1 MKIGKPF
8 GPIAVSAAAPA
19 DVPTVKP
26 REAVDVSLG
35 RSPTNT
41 CRSIE
46 AASGFADGLAAP
58 AARGAETTTVS
69 VRPTVEL
76 PDVPIKVAPIKPVCP
91 GCTVR
96 ESAVTRIAVVARAF
110 VAFVFVRRSDFP
122 ETIRIG
128 LPLASKAET
137 TLTGAYR
144 LASNFARVPAV
155 AVAIWSPDTVCAL
168 VADVRRTMERTDR
181 SVVLIFMASLRY

>member
-46 AASGFADGLAAP
+46 AASGFADSVAAP
-58 AARGAETTTVS
+58 AARGAETTSVS
-69 VRPTVEL
+69 VRPIVE
-76 PDVPIKVAPIKPVCP
+76 PPVVPIEVVPIKAVCP

-96 ESAVTRIAVVARAF
+96 ASAVTRIAVVARAF
-110 VAFVFVRRSDFP
+110 ALVFVRRSDSP
-122 ETIRIG
+122 ETMRIG

-137 TLTGAYR
+137 TLTGANR

-155 AVAIWSPDTVCAL
+155 AAAIWSPDSVCAL

-181 SVVLIFMASLRY
+181 SVVLDFMASLRN